1 MAWLRLVAGLI
12 LLTLGRQLFWVFVFV
27 LGFVIGMDVATQLI
41 PHSGE
46 LTVLLV
52 ALLAGILGAGLAYFF
67 YHVAIAVAGFLAGG
81 RIGVELV
88 GALMPSSPQ
97 ATWLAFI
104 AGGVV
109 GAMLLLLVFDWA
121 LIVISSLLGASF
133 VVEQIPHRTSMSGIL
148 LIALVIGGIAVQA
161 QMMRRGSR
169 AT

>member
-1 MAWLRLVAGLI
+1 MASLRLVAGLI
-12 LLTLGRQLFWVFVFV
+12 LLILGRQLFWVFVFV
-27 LGFVIGMDVATQLI
+27 LGFVMGMDLAAQLI
-41 PHSGE
+41 PDSSQ
-46 LTVLLV
+46 LTVLVV

-109 GAMLLLLVFDWA
+109 GAILLLLIFDWA

-133 VVEQIPHRTSMSGIL
+133 IIQQIPHQPSMNGIL
-148 LIALVIGGIAVQA
+148 LTVLVIGGIAVQA

-169 AT
+169 AA